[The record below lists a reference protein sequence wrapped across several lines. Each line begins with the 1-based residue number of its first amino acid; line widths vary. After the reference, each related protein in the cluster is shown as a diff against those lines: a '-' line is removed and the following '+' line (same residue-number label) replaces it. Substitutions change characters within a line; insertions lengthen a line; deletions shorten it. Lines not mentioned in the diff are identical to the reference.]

1 MFGVTLVCRELEE
14 KLVSVTAFLSIFYDD
29 DDDDDDDDLL
39 QRGVQQLLSPLSV
52 FLSFKMLRKWLFN
65 KCTSFNM

>member
-14 KLVSVTAFLSIFYDD
+14 KLVNVTALLSIFYD

-39 QRGVQQLLSPLSV
+39 QRGVQQLLCPLSV
-52 FLSFKMLRKWLFN
+52 LNFQNATQMAFQQMH
-65 KCTSFNM
+65 